1 MDIRRAEDDPRPEQ
15 RCQSPNDARLR
26 KRTDGGRQDLQDSRD
41 FTERRRENSNNRRHQ
56 PISPREKG
64 GSKIRHPLKKN
75 PKSKIQNPKLS
86 HISGRMDEDKDE
98 LPPFRWNWQAVFML
112 FFTMAALAIPFGGI
126 VWFLRGYLYAQ
137 EHAAHVAAS
146 SQPAARPTAQASVTP
161 SPVPAPTAAP
171 QRPPVDAAALTKS
184 LEHAAESQMGSETR
198 LEDENSSIRLALPAD
213 QIGPR
218 IERIKQIATSAGGN
232 ALEMTPDQP
241 GGGRLMVQVP
251 DSRADLLRRAIQGD
265 KVDFTSIPASP
276 ETTLIDI
283 QIDKK

>member
-1 MDIRRAEDDPRPEQ
+1 
-15 RCQSPNDARLR
+15 
-26 KRTDGGRQDLQDSRD
+26 
-41 FTERRRENSNNRRHQ
+41 
-56 PISPREKG
+56 
-64 GSKIRHPLKKN
+64 
-75 PKSKIQNPKLS
+75 
-86 HISGRMDEDKDE
+86 MDEDKDE

-137 EHAAHVAAS
+137 QHEHAAHVAAAS
-146 SQPAARPTAQASVTP
+146 SQPAARPTAQASETP
-161 SPVPAPTAAP
+161 SPVPVPTTTP
-171 QRPPVDAAALTKS
+171 QKPPVDAAALAQS
-184 LEHAAESQMGSETR
+184 LEHAAETQMSSETK
-198 LEDENSSIRLALPAD
+198 LEDENSSIRLTLPAD

-232 ALEMTPDQP
+232 ALEMAPDQP
-241 GGGRLMVQVP
+241 GAGRLMVQVP

-276 ETTLIDI
+276 ETSLIDI

>member
-1 MDIRRAEDDPRPEQ
+1 
-15 RCQSPNDARLR
+15 
-26 KRTDGGRQDLQDSRD
+26 
-41 FTERRRENSNNRRHQ
+41 
-56 PISPREKG
+56 
-64 GSKIRHPLKKN
+64 
-75 PKSKIQNPKLS
+75 
-86 HISGRMDEDKDE
+86 MDEDKDE

-112 FFTMAALAIPFGGI
+112 FFTMAALAIPLGGI

-137 EHAAHVAAS
+137 QREHTAHVAAVS
-146 SQPAARPTAQASVTP
+146 SQPAATPTQMTAP
-161 SPVPAPTAAP
+161 PAPGPIPAATP
-171 QRPPVDAAALTKS
+171 RKPPVDAAALAQS
-184 LEHAAESQMGSETR
+184 LEHTAETQMGSETK
-198 LEDENSSIRLALPAD
+198 LEDENSAIHLTLPAD

-283 QIDKK
+283 QIGKK